1 MNSHEHDH
9 SEAPL
14 ALRDALRQ
22 SPGDVPG
29 SALEDLDRAV
39 LGHAHARLTA
49 QRAPRP
55 HRFMLRIGVPLA
67 AAAGLAL
74 GATIALWPTP
84 QAPVNTGTGTIA
96 DAMADDA
103 AGFDVVD
110 VYAVA
115 LDLRRGDA
123 ADAMWDRDGD
133 NAVASADLD
142 LLMQELVRLE
152 GM

>member
-1 MNSHEHDH
+1 M
-9 SEAPL
+9 
-14 ALRDALRQ
+14 
-22 SPGDVPG
+22 
-29 SALEDLDRAV
+29 
-39 LGHAHARLTA
+39 
-49 QRAPRP
+49 
-55 HRFMLRIGVPLA
+55 FRIGAPLA

-74 GATIALWPTP
+74 VATIALWPTA

-103 AGFDVVD
+103 ARFDVVD
-110 VYAVA
+110 VYGVA